1 MIRYVVLLCA
11 QILYWAPMSAFSGS
25 LACPTSND
33 ASKQQYERS
42 VSFSNLTDWGR
53 HFSYVHSAT
62 LVPDPHNEEHIVLR
76 VEVQENDVFATRTG
90 DAYRAEVYERYKAP
104 FNTEMRYRFK
114 TLISEEWEFD
124 DVRALIAQW
133 HATPDLHLGEISRS
147 PNLGIEV
154 RNNRFLIRG
163 QTSDLPVNL
172 HNKEG
177 MTRVRHYLSEPIEKN
192 RWYQLDIKV
201 MWTPSSE
208 GYLQVQIDDT
218 TVVDYQG
225 PTSYLDCVGPYFKAG
240 VYRDY
245 SPHTFVVYFDDYSR
259 SEM

>member
-1 MIRYVVLLCA
+1 MVRFLALLCS
-11 QILYWAPMSAFSGS
+11 QIFYWAPVSAFSGE
-25 LACPTSND
+25 LECPTSQDDSN
-33 ASKQQYERS
+33 QQYENS
-42 VSFSNLTDWGR
+42 VNFPNLTDWGK
-53 HFSYVHSAT
+53 HFSYAHSAT
-62 LVPDPHNEEHIVLR
+62 LVPDPHNEEHTVLR

-104 FNTEMRYRFK
+104 FNTETRYRFK

-177 MTRVRHYLSEPIEKN
+177 MTRVHHYLSEPIEKN
-192 RWYQLDIKV
+192 RWYQFDIKV

-208 GYLQVQIDDT
+208 GYLQVQIDDA
-218 TVVDYQG
+218 TVVDYHG

-245 SPHTFVVYFDDYSR
+245 SSHTFVCLF
-259 SEM
+259 